1 MTYRVE
7 VSAATINE
15 LSGKL
20 AALASQLKGLPSV
33 IELPTVE
40 HTDVSVRI
48 PEVEPSLYQ
57 AVMQAVREGD
67 KVEPVE
73 TAASPEA
80 SHRVYDYNTEVA
92 PRVLEM
98 VSKCGRDAVK
108 ELLAKHN
115 VTRASQLDPSHFPS
129 LMDAVNAAMES

>member
-1 MTYRVE
+1 M
-7 VSAATINE
+7 
-15 LSGKL
+15 
-20 AALASQLKGLPSV
+20 
-33 IELPTVE
+33 
-40 HTDVSVRI
+40 RI

-67 KVEPVE
+67 KVEPEE

-108 ELLAKHN
+108 ELLAKYS
-115 VTRASQLDPSHFPS
+115 VTRASQLDPSRFPS
-129 LMDAVNAAMES
+129 LMDAVNAAMEV

>member
-7 VSAATINE
+7 VTAATINE

-20 AALASQLKGLPSV
+20 AALASQLKGLPATFDV
-33 IELPTVE
+33 LKIEAAAVE
-40 HTDVSVRI
+40 EPAPPAPAPA
-48 PEVEPSLYQ
+48 PEPEP
-57 AVMQAVREGD
+57 AVAGEAPREVDNGWA
-67 KVEPVE
+67 KE
-73 TAASPEA
+73 TGSA
-80 SHRVYDYNTEVA
+80 RVYDYNTEVA

-108 ELLAKHN
+108 ELLAKYS

-129 LMDAVNAAMES
+129 LMDAVNAAMEV